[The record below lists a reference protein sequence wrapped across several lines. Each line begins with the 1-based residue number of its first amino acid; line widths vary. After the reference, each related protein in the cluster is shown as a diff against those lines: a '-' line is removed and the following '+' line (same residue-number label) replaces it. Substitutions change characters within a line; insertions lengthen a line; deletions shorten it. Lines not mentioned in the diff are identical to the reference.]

1 MAFNNRN
8 ILLKMIRVQ
17 DLVLEQK
24 KHGVTQRFVYENMVR
39 DTYLISYST
48 FNRWLSYPAK
58 HELKYGKKKNKEDKQ
73 QLTLGL

>member
-1 MAFNNRN
+1 
-8 ILLKMIRVQ
+8 MIRVQ
-17 DLVLEQK
+17 NLVLEQK
-24 KHGVTQRFVYENMVR
+24 KRGVTQRFVYENMVR

-58 HELKYGKKKNKEDKQ
+58 HELKYGKKKEDKQ